1 MMRSFA
7 LFKGLRPC
15 RPSGCKSVRLQRGD
29 CWPRRNICGRE
40 QDTSSEAIEIR
51 RRKLKERT
59 PECVR
64 TPYGDVSPLVFRFR
78 IPATMCFVMV
88 FGSCC
93 EHFFFG
99 MVSVQQFIIL
109 LFCNVFRS
117 RFGPDCQKHFILSW
131 FPSDNVK
138 NLCFVIV
145 SRSQVQKLFVLQSL
159 SVQIFP
165 PKNDVIWKGVQVS
178 NAKHIGFVGI
188 LRRRRRGQGPPG
200 PLSSPSA
207 FTPLALPPPF
217 FSPQSLHGIPSPKS

>member
-1 MMRSFA
+1 MRT
-7 LFKGLRPC
+7 
-15 RPSGCKSVRLQRGD
+15 Q
-29 CWPRRNICGRE
+29 
-40 QDTSSEAIEIR
+40 
-51 RRKLKERT
+51 
-59 PECVR
+59 
-64 TPYGDVSPLVFRFR
+64 YGDVSPLVFRFR
-78 IPATMCFVMV
+78 ILATMCFVMV

-93 EHFFFG
+93 EQLFFV
-99 MVSVQQFIIL
+99 MVSVQQFTIL

-117 RFGPDCQKHFILSW
+117 RFGPDCQKHSILSW

-138 NLCFVIV
+138 NLRFVIV

-207 FTPLALPPPF
+207 FTPLALPPALLPLRRASTAF
-217 FSPQSLHGIPSPKS
+217 PPLSRSFSLQFSWNLLRKILRTFSEKIFGRFQEIL